1 MKFTT
6 PSIKAVALCA
16 TIAATAFAGAASAA
30 VSDSDYIRA
39 SRCKG
44 IAQGL
49 GADVTDLAGF
59 VRAEGRTRLPAVSE
73 QAAQAEM
80 KARRAAAK
88 ADSKA
93 KFEIEL
99 SGACAAYAGAPKA
112 VAAR

>member
-1 MKFTT
+1 MRFTT
-6 PSIKAVALCA
+6 AAALCA

-49 GADVTDLAGF
+49 GVDAADLTGF

-73 QAAQAEM
+73 QAAAAEL
-80 KARRAAAK
+80 KARKAAAK
-88 ADSKA
+88 AESKT
-93 KFEIEL
+93 KFETEF
-99 SGACAAYAGAPKA
+99 SGACAAYTGAPKA